1 MISLTAVNFR
11 MQSFQQAV
19 RSLVRGGPGPLLAG
33 PRRYRSTTAPT
44 APPAPGSGE
53 INCLSKPLPGL
64 PQASYVTASKQSGE
78 TRITVLD
85 NGIKVASEPRFG
97 QFCTVGVAIDS
108 GSRYEVAFPS
118 GISHYLEKLAFHS
131 TASFPSKDHIL
142 QRLEKYG
149 GERGERGREGGCQ

>member
-1 MISLTAVNFR
+1 

-19 RSLVRGGPGPLLAG
+19 RSLVRGSTGPLQGGA
-33 PRRYRSTTAPT
+33 RRFRSTTVPPPPPA
-44 APPAPGSGE
+44 APAPGSGE
-53 INCLSKPLPGL
+53 TVNCLSKPLPGL

-149 GERGERGREGGCQ
+149 GEKEGGREGGCQ

>member
-1 MISLTAVNFR
+1 

-19 RSLVRGGPGPLLAG
+19 RSLVRCNTT
-33 PRRYRSTTAPT
+33 RRTVQTVSRRCRSTAPPT
-44 APPAPGSGE
+44 APPAPPSGE

-64 PQASYVTASKQSGE
+64 PLASYVTASKQGGE
-78 TRITVLD
+78 TKITVLD

-149 GERGERGREGGCQ
+149 GWWREVDWEVVPH